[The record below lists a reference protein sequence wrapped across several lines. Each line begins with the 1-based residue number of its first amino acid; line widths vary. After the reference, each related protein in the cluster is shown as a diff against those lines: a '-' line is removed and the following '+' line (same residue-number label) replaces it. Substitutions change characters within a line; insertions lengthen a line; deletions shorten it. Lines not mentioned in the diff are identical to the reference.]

1 VPARRRGNGSGSA
14 DAAAVFA
21 AEGTELAEG
30 VAALRGVAS
39 EFGELRGVLLA
50 GLHARTVQ
58 ERVPSRKAL
67 RLTSNP
73 IPRLVVL
80 DRPGGSR
87 CFLTGSEL
95 PPPSSTPSSLGCAAF
110 RLTPCGALLGR
121 AKGDQT
127 RCTGAVTSPCG
138 ISVGLAAPH

>member
-1 VPARRRGNGSGSA
+1 MRVFREVRWVPARRRGNGSGSA
-14 DAAAVFA
+14 DAAA
-21 AEGTELAEG
+21 EGTELAEG
-30 VAALRGVAS
+30 VAALRSVAS

-80 DRPGGSR
+80 DRPGSSR
-87 CFLTGSEL
+87 CFPIGSEL
-95 PPPSSTPSSLGCAAF
+95 PPPLSTPHQLGLSRIQTNPKVVHCSAA
-110 RLTPCGALLGR
+110 RKEIKGGAR
-121 AKGDQT
+121 S
-127 RCTGAVTSPCG
+127 C
-138 ISVGLAAPH
+138 H